1 MVNQESRLWLIRQW
15 QTHAQF
21 HCHLHC
27 TYSIAL
33 HALYDIANDRL
44 TTHTR
49 SNCMR
54 AALWLKQT
62 NNHLRYDLFWIA
74 WFFSFSQSPARKRT
88 MEEWKRP
95 PFICFWLLFSFQYF
109 PFFVFVIDLSASWMK
124 KRRQNNDITTE
135 RQFSGSVFESF
146 EGGCDHYY
154 VRVLDDAM
162 QRKTLASI
170 SYFRHGCWGRC
181 SFPLRFYR
189 KSPGNHSLNDIPETK
204 YLFQVYI

>member
-1 MVNQESRLWLIRQW
+1 MIYFELHDFFHSVSHPLANARWKSEKGPLLSVFGCCSPFNIFLFLFLW
-15 QTHAQF
+15 
-21 HCHLHC
+21 
-27 TYSIAL
+27 SI
-33 HALYDIANDRL
+33 YP
-44 TTHTR
+44 
-49 SNCMR
+49 
-54 AALWLKQT
+54 
-62 NNHLRYDLFWIA
+62 
-74 WFFSFSQSPARKRT
+74 PA
-88 MEEWKRP
+88 EW
-95 PFICFWLLFSFQYF
+95 
-109 PFFVFVIDLSASWMK
+109 K

-181 SFPLRFYR
+181 SFALRFYR